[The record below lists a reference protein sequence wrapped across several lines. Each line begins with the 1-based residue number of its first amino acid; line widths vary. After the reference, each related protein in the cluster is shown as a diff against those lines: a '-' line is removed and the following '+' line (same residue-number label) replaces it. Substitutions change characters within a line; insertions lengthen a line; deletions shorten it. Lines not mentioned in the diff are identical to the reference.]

1 LKPRARTATKA
12 RAARTAG
19 IQGPVMEISPL
30 DIPDVK
36 ILRPKKHGDARGFF
50 SETWSRAAMAEAGL
64 DIDFVQDNQ
73 SLSATRGT
81 VRGLHF
87 QTPPHAQAKLLRV
100 IRGAVFD
107 VAVDLRRGS
116 PTYGRHA
123 SAVISAEEWNQIL
136 VPVGFAHGF
145 MTLEPDTEVIY
156 KVSGIYSPANDAG
169 ILWNDPDLGIAWLLD
184 VEATLS
190 DKDRVQ
196 PRLRDFETPFVYEG

>member
-1 LKPRARTATKA
+1 MDIT
-12 RAARTAG
+12 
-19 IQGPVMEISPL
+19 SL

-50 SETWSRAAMAEAGL
+50 SETWSRAALEAAGI

-73 SLSATRGT
+73 SLSATPGT

-116 PTYGRHA
+116 PSYGRHV

-169 ILWNDPDLGIAWLLD
+169 ILWNDPDLGIAWPLD

-196 PRLRDFETPFVYEG
+196 PRLRDFETPFIYEG

>member
-1 LKPRARTATKA
+1 
-12 RAARTAG
+12 
-19 IQGPVMEISPL
+19 MDISSL

-50 SETWSRAAMAEAGL
+50 SETWSRAAMVDAGL

-87 QTPPHAQAKLLRV
+87 QTPPHPQAKLLRV

-107 VAVDLRRGS
+107 VALDLRRGS
-116 PTYGRHA
+116 PTYGRHV
-123 SAVISAEEWNQIL
+123 SPVISAEKWNQIL

-156 KVSGIYSPANDAG
+156 KVTAFYAPDADRGLAWDDPA
-169 ILWNDPDLGIAWLLD
+169 LGIPWPLD
-184 VEATLS
+184 GATPILS
-190 DKDRVQ
+190 AKDTTH
-196 PRLRDFETPFVYEG
+196 PRLADLPEYFRHAAAP

>member
-1 LKPRARTATKA
+1 MDIT
-12 RAARTAG
+12 
-19 IQGPVMEISPL
+19 SL
-30 DIPDVK
+30 DIPDVR
-36 ILRPKKHGDARGFF
+36 ILRPKRHGDARGFF
-50 SETWSRAAMAEAGL
+50 SETWSRAAMADAGL

-73 SLSATRGT
+73 SLSATPGT

-116 PTYGRHA
+116 PSHGRHV
-123 SAVISAEEWNQIL
+123 SAVISAEVWNQIL

-169 ILWNDPDLGIAWLLD
+169 ILWNDPDLGIAWPLD
-184 VEATLS
+184 VEPVLS

-196 PRLRDFETPFVYEG
+196 PRLRDFETPFTYEG